1 MTREPLRGRGLAV
14 VGAFPELRQPIA
26 LRTRGRIGTP
36 CGPRRVG
43 RQRAGA
49 ERTTASDQFSL
60 DVGGAGVERFAV
72 GVDDED
78 GGVPRATRSV
88 TLPSSAHLMPP
99 RPWEV
104 VAIRSTSF
112 SSANSTMTSWGTP
125 TSITGSIASPSRLAI
140 SRIRA
145 IAPAARS
152 WISAVPVNRPVS
164 SRSSCSAP
172 RRAHRVDVDDVHHVQ
187 RRVERGGEP
196 GGVGGRLLRLLAAVG
211 RE

>member
-1 MTREPLRGRGLAV
+1 MAREPLRGRGLAV
-14 VGAFPELRQPIA
+14 VGAPPELRQPIA

-36 CGPRRVG
+36 CEPQRID
-43 RQRAGA
+43 RQRADA
-49 ERTTASDQFSL
+49 ERTTASDQFPL

-78 GGVPRATRSV
+78 GHRGAPGDALGDAPEQRA
-88 TLPSSAHLMPP
+88 LDAPP

-104 VAIRSTSF
+104 IAIRSTSF
-112 SSANSTMTSWGTP
+112 SSPNSTMASWGTP

-152 WISAVPVNRPVS
+152 WTSVISVNRPVS

-172 RRAHRVDVDDVHHVQ
+172 SD
-187 RRVERGGEP
+187 
-196 GGVGGRLLRLLAAVG
+196 RLTASTSTTYITCSVASNAAASQAA
-211 RE
+211 